1 MNQIQINP
9 KINSMKKILTLAL
22 VLGLTTACNGQWGKR
37 IKGNGQVITQERS
50 VGEYSGVSLSG
61 WFDVELVSG
70 REGEITL
77 RGESNLLE
85 HIVTEVENGNLVIK
99 NEKGYNLS
107 SSPRTGVQI
116 TVPVESISQ
125 VNLSGSGDINSRI
138 SLSSDDFDIRV
149 SGSGDVQLPLE
160 AERVS
165 VALSGSG
172 DIGLSG
178 TSRELKVSVS
188 GSGDVKAF
196 GLTAETVKVNVAG
209 SADVEVTA
217 TGLLEA
223 RVSGSGDVEYRGNPK
238 KVDAKSVGSG
248 DISKG

>member
-1 MNQIQINP
+1 
-9 KINSMKKILTLAL
+9 MKKIMTLVL
-22 VLGLTTACNGQWGKR
+22 VLGLTTASNAQWGKR
-37 IKGNGQVITQERS
+37 IKGNGQVTTEERS
-50 VGEYSGVSLSG
+50 LGGYSGVSLSG

-70 REGEITL
+70 REGQITL
-77 RGESNLLE
+77 KGESNLLE

-99 NEKGYNLS
+99 TEKGYNLS

-116 TVPVESISQ
+116 TVPVESISE

-138 SLSSDDFDIRV
+138 SLSSDGFDIRV

-160 AERVS
+160 ADQVT

-172 DIGLSG
+172 DISLSG
-178 TSRELKVSVS
+178 TSRELKISVS
-188 GSGDVKAF
+188 GSGDVNAF
-196 GLTAETVKVNVAG
+196 ELTAESVKVSVAG

-217 TGLLEA
+217 TQFLEA

-248 DISKG
+248 DITRG

>member
-1 MNQIQINP
+1 
-9 KINSMKKILTLAL
+9 MKKILTLAL

-37 IKGNGQVITQERS
+37 IKGNGQVVTQERS
-50 VGEYSGVSLSG
+50 LGEYSGVSLSG

-77 RGESNLLE
+77 KGESNLLE
-85 HIVTEVENGNLVIK
+85 HIVTEVKNGNLLIRV
-99 NEKGYNLS
+99 EKGYNLS
-107 SSPRTGVQI
+107 SSARTGVQI

-125 VNLSGSGDINSRI
+125 VNLSGSGDII
-138 SLSSDDFDIRV
+138 CGFPLSSDAFEIRV

-160 AERVS
+160 ADRIS

-178 TSRELKVSVS
+178 TSRELSVSVS
-188 GSGDVKAF
+188 GSGDVNAF
-196 GLTAETVKVNVAG
+196 DLTAESVKVNVAG

-217 TGLLEA
+217 TQFLEA

-238 KVDAKSVGSG
+238 KVDAKSAGSG
-248 DISKG
+248 DITRG